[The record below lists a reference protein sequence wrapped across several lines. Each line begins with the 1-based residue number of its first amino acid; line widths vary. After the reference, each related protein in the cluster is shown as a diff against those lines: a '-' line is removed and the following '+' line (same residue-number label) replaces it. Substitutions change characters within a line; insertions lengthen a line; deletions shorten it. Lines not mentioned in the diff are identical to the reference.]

1 MPIRAK
7 DFFIQDETYYGTKS
21 DRFAKK
27 KYKYKY
33 YFYTGFNKT
42 SRIRRIGLNF
52 IEPSS
57 VIGKLTYIETIRVH
71 VIEQ

>member
-27 KYKYKY
+27 KKNTNTI
-33 YFYTGFNKT
+33 FTLG
-42 SRIRRIGLNF
+42 SI
-52 IEPSS
+52 
-57 VIGKLTYIETIRVH
+57 KLPE
-71 VIEQ
+71 